1 MIDGGRHPPIKQW
14 SLAPPSPESWGQY
27 VSVNLYRQP
36 LALSLHA
43 QAHTQQIGRGYVLPD
58 VLCSDFHVIEDQPS
72 FYIFTTVLNV
82 GKTILE

>member
-1 MIDGGRHPPIKQW
+1 M
-14 SLAPPSPESWGQY
+14 
-27 VSVNLYRQP
+27 NLYRQP

-72 FYIFTTVLNV
+72 FYIFTAVLNV
-82 GKTILE
+82 GKPYWIRTLFILNNAVVFCNFVNSFYHLGPSK